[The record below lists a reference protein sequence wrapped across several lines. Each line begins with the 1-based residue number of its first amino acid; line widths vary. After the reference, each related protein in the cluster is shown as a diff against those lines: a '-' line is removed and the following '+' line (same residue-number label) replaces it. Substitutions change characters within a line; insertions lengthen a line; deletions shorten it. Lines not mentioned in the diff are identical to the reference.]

1 MTQFMLL
8 TAALLA
14 IATLVRRTVAAD
26 SLADGLNWWVLNVAL
41 PAMALELLPT
51 LHLQGALWFVVVSQW
66 ALFVLTAVLCRWV
79 GARRRWTRARIGA
92 VMLLASLSN
101 TAFIG
106 LPMLDALRGSAAV
119 SLGLLADQLGCF
131 IALTVGG
138 AVIAAVYSGER
149 SSGAQIARRV
159 LSFPAFIAAMLGLTI
174 GALGGWPEA
183 IPPVLH
189 RLSQTLTP
197 LALFSVGLRL
207 RLHAHAHERG
217 AITLTLFWKLAMM
230 PLISWLAGRA
240 LDVQGLPLTVGVL
253 QAAMPSMFVAVI
265 MTRRHGLEA
274 DLADTAL
281 SVGMLLSF
289 VTVPAWSLLLP

>member
-1 MTQFMLL
+1 MTQFLLL

-79 GARRRWTRARIGA
+79 GLRRRWTRARIGA

-217 AITLTLFWKLAMM
+217 AISLTLFWKLAMM

-253 QAAMPSMFVAVI
+253 QAGMPSMFVAVI

-274 DLADTAL
+274 DLADTTL